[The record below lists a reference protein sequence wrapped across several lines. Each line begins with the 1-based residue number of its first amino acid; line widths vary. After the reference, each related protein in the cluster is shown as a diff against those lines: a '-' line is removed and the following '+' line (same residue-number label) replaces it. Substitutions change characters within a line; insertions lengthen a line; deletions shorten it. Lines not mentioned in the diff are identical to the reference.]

1 MSRVL
6 AYDLGGSSL
15 RVAVVEGVSVR
26 RMVRIPQTIDRG
38 PGGEFEADPNLW
50 WSNFCTACRQLQ
62 AEGEDL
68 GQVDAVAGCGFT
80 RTQVLVDR
88 AGEAVH
94 PAITF

>member
-62 AEGEDL
+62 AEGRRYAMLNREIVEEERPPMISL
-68 GQVDAVAGCGFT
+68 PEYRKRHG
-80 RTQVLVDR
+80 RN
-88 AGEAVH
+88 
-94 PAITF
+94 